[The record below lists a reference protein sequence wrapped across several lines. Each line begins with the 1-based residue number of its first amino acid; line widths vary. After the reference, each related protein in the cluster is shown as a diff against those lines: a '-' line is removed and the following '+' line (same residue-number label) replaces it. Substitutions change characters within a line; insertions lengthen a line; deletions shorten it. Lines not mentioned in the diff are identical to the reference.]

1 MTLDALAHGAR
12 VEVNQPLT
20 PDRMACERRDS
31 PVRSPSPLGRELVT
45 DPTLS
50 YIDAGSGSLLLQA
63 IAGGVAAAGVM
74 AKVYWKRLRRF
85 LHIEKPEDESSTT
98 G

>member
-1 MTLDALAHGAR
+1 
-12 VEVNQPLT
+12 
-20 PDRMACERRDS
+20 MA
-31 PVRSPSPLGRELVT
+31 

-74 AKVYWKRLRRF
+74 AKVYWRRLRRF
-85 LHIEKPEDESSTT
+85 LRLAKPEDEGSPS
-98 G
+98 

>member
-1 MTLDALAHGAR
+1 M
-12 VEVNQPLT
+12 
-20 PDRMACERRDS
+20 
-31 PVRSPSPLGRELVT
+31 T

-85 LHIEKPEDESSTT
+85 LHIEKPEDETST

>member
-1 MTLDALAHGAR
+1 VVLKKSVSSGCELRRLLRAAT
-12 VEVNQPLT
+12 VQP
-20 PDRMACERRDS
+20 P
-31 PVRSPSPLGRELVT
+31 PGRELVT

>member
-1 MTLDALAHGAR
+1 MGRESTRSEAGFSPDGLR
-12 VEVNQPLT
+12 VSRLVGT
-20 PDRMACERRDS
+20 
-31 PVRSPSPLGRELVT
+31 VPSPLGRELVT

>member
-1 MTLDALAHGAR
+1 LRRLLRAAT
-12 VEVNQPLT
+12 VQP
-20 PDRMACERRDS
+20 P
-31 PVRSPSPLGRELVT
+31 PGRELVT